1 MTSKPACAASKGAS
15 SEPRLN
21 GLDPQAYKRKVS
33 SVFDDVAGGYD
44 SPALRFFPF
53 SADRALSHLSPR
65 PGSRVLDVATGTG
78 ALAVALA
85 QAVGPQGRVMG
96 IDLSPGML
104 DRAAHNAAKMAL
116 NNIDLFEMDAET
128 PEFRSDY
135 FDAVTCG
142 FGLFF
147 LPDMLA
153 ALKQW
158 RRVTR
163 PSGTV
168 LFTSFTAE
176 AFAPLAEHFFTTLES
191 FGLDFSGE
199 QQLASQRLVEA
210 EACRHL
216 MEEAGFE
223 AIEQHTDQLG
233 YHLRSPDEWWEVV
246 WNSGLRG
253 IVQRLPAAQQGKFQ
267 REHLAQL
274 QSLMTKDGLW
284 MGVEVRVTLGRVPAA
299 G

>member
-1 MTSKPACAASKGAS
+1 MTDNDA
-15 SEPRLN
+15 
-21 GLDPQAYKRKVS
+21 QAHTQKVI
-33 SVFDDVAGGYD
+33 SVFNEVAGGYD

-53 SADRALSHLSPR
+53 SADRVLSHLSPK
-65 PGSRVLDVATGTG
+65 PGSRILDAATGTG
-78 ALAVALA
+78 ALAVALG
-85 QAVGPQGRVMG
+85 QAVGSQGRVMG
-96 IDLSPGML
+96 IDLSPAML
-104 DRAAHNAAKMAL
+104 DRAAHNASKMAL
-116 NNIDLFEMDAET
+116 NNIDLFEMDAAA

-163 PSGTV
+163 PGGTV

-176 AFAPLAEHFFTTLES
+176 AFVPLAEHFFTTLES

-199 QQLASQRLVEA
+199 QKLASQRLVEA
-210 EACRHL
+210 EVCREL
-216 MEEAGFE
+216 MEAAGFE

-233 YHLRSPDEWWEVV
+233 YHLRSPAEWWEVV

-253 IVQRLPAAQQGKFQ
+253 VVQRLSVEQQEEFQ
-267 REHLAQL
+267 RTHLAQL
-274 QSLMTKDGLW
+274 ASLVTEEGLW
-284 MGVEVRVTLGRVPAA
+284 MGVEVRVTLGQV
-299 G
+299 

>member
-1 MTSKPACAASKGAS
+1 MSD
-15 SEPRLN
+15 
-21 GLDPQAYKRKVS
+21 LDPQVRKQQII
-33 SVFDDVAGGYD
+33 SVFDEVAGGYD

-53 SADRALSHLSPR
+53 SADRVLSYLSPR

-96 IDLSPGML
+96 IDLSAAML
-104 DRAAHNAAKMAL
+104 ERAAQNAAKMAL
-116 NNIDLFEMDAET
+116 DNIDLFEMDAEA

-163 PSGTV
+163 PGGTV

-176 AFAPLAEHFFTTLES
+176 AFVPLAEHFFTTLES

-199 QQLASQRLVEA
+199 QQLASQRLVAA
-210 EACRHL
+210 EACRDL
-216 MEEAGFE
+216 MKEAGFE

-233 YHLRSPDEWWEVV
+233 YHLRAPTEWWEVV

-253 IVQRLPAAQQGKFQ
+253 IVQRLPAGQREEFQ

-274 QSLMTKDGLW
+274 ASLTSEDGLW
-284 MGVEVRVTLGRVPAA
+284 MGVEVRVTLGRVPD
-299 G
+299 

>member
-1 MTSKPACAASKGAS
+1 MSDGDT
-15 SEPRLN
+15 
-21 GLDPQAYKRKVS
+21 QARKQTII
-33 SVFDDVAGGYD
+33 SVFDQVASGYD
-44 SPALRFFPF
+44 GPALRFFPF
-53 SADRALSHLSPR
+53 SADRVLSHLSPK
-65 PGSRVLDVATGTG
+65 PGSKILDAATGTG

-96 IDLSPGML
+96 IDLSPAML
-104 DRAAHNAAKMAL
+104 ERAAQNAAKMAL
-116 NNIDLFEMDAET
+116 NNVDLFEMDAEA

-153 ALKQW
+153 ALQQW

-163 PSGTV
+163 PGGTI

-176 AFAPLAEHFFTTLES
+176 AFEPLAGHFFTTLEA

-210 EACRHL
+210 EACRAL
-216 MEEAGFE
+216 MEAAGFE

-233 YHLRSPDEWWEVV
+233 YHLRGPTEWWEVV

-253 IVQRLPAAQQGKFQ
+253 VVQRLPAEQQAEFQ
-267 REHLAQL
+267 QAHLAQL
-274 QSLMTKDGLW
+274 ASLVTADGLW
-284 MGVEVRVTLGRVPAA
+284 MGVEVRTTLGRVP
-299 G
+299 

>member
-1 MTSKPACAASKGAS
+1 M
-15 SEPRLN
+15 N
-21 GLDPQAYKRKVS
+21 DLDPQAYKQQII
-33 SVFDDVAGGYD
+33 SVFDEVASGYD

-53 SADRALSHLSPR
+53 SADRVLSHLSPK
-65 PGSRVLDVATGTG
+65 PGSRILDAATGTG

-96 IDLSPGML
+96 IDLSAAML
-104 DRAAHNAAKMAL
+104 DRAAHNTAKMAL
-116 NNIDLFEMDAET
+116 NNIDLFEMDAEA

-158 RRVTR
+158 RRMTK
-163 PSGTV
+163 PGGTV

-176 AFAPLAEHFFTTLES
+176 AFVPLAEHFFTALES

-210 EACRHL
+210 ETCRQL
-216 MEEAGFE
+216 MEETGFE
-223 AIEQHTDQLG
+223 AVEQHTDQLG
-233 YHLRSPDEWWEVV
+233 YHLRGPDDWWEVV

-253 IVQRLPAAQQGKFQ
+253 IVQRLSAGQQEEFQ

-274 QSLMTKDGLW
+274 ASLVTEEGLW
-284 MGVEVRVTLGRVPAA
+284 MGVEVRVTLGRVPVA